1 MKRKGIDA
9 SAEQLLH
16 LRNIKI
22 IEQIGNNVKRLIN
35 AVVIILLAYW
45 FFDAVKAYAGK
56 ESYADVNVIFN
67 LLAKIEAKIWVPYVV
82 GISSFIYGIREM
94 KLRKKKTKYLS
105 SRITKLEK
113 LLDENRSSSGLNHFG
128 ETNEGD

>member
-1 MKRKGIDA
+1 MNKKVTDT
-9 SAEQLLH
+9 SEEQLRH

-35 AVVIILLAYW
+35 AVITISLGYW

-56 ESYADVNVIFN
+56 ASYADVNVAFN
-67 LLAKIEAKIWVPYVV
+67 LLATIKATIWVPYAV
-82 GISSFIYGIREM
+82 GISSFVYGIREM

-105 SRITKLEK
+105 SRIAKLEK